1 MAKRLHKIGLVA
13 LLILGSA
20 ILLFS
25 CKSKPMVAI
34 ESLDAIKTEESEN
47 LTIIMSENGRK
58 SYLFRTPLLEG
69 YTLGRD
75 PYREFRKGISITT
88 YQDDSLTT
96 VNAVLVANYAI
107 YYENRKLW
115 EAKGDVVITKH
126 DGTRL
131 YTQQLFWNSITKRIY
146 SNVDT
151 RLVTET
157 DEVIGEGFESDEEM
171 TEPRFRRWK
180 GKMQVDTEQLRNNSD
195 EDDAKSESKSE
206 SKSSEKNS
214 ESHKSIS
221 TPARDNTPKKAPGIE
236 SNAKVPKS
244 PNRLN
249 DPNNTMAP
257 NRVATPKKANNRPGA
272 SQQING
278 APQGVSTPPQQ
289 SLRREREARGNS
301 MGEPPMRSR
310 RPQNPAME
318 PGKAQMQSA
327 RNSGAMKADAMK
339 SDAMKTSAV
348 ESDAVKPDTK

>member
-1 MAKRLHKIGLVA
+1 MSSRLYRVAMVA
-13 LLILGSA
+13 LLIMGSA

-25 CKSKPMVAI
+25 CKSKQTTAE

-58 SYLFRTPLLEG
+58 SYLFKTPLLEG

-151 RLVTET
+151 KLVTET
-157 DEVIGEGFESDEEM
+157 DEVVGEGFESDEEM
-171 TEPRFRRWK
+171 NEPRFRRWK
-180 GKMQVDTEQLRNNSD
+180 GRMQVDTEQLRND
-195 EDDAKSESKSE
+195 AKDDAKAENKKSVNGKEDKSVEAEKSTVKQQKPQSKPVKKPQPKRPKPQSLESKR
-206 SKSSEKNS
+206 N
-214 ESHKSIS
+214 HA
-221 TPARDNTPKKAPGIE
+221 PA
-236 SNAKVPKS
+236 
-244 PNRLN
+244 
-249 DPNNTMAP
+249 TM
-257 NRVATPKKANNRPGA
+257 
-272 SQQING
+272 Q
-278 APQGVSTPPQQ
+278 
-289 SLRREREARGNS
+289 
-301 MGEPPMRSR
+301 SR
-310 RPQNPAME
+310 RRV
-318 PGKAQMQSA
+318 S
-327 RNSGAMKADAMK
+327 
-339 SDAMKTSAV
+339 
-348 ESDAVKPDTK
+348 

>member
-1 MAKRLHKIGLVA
+1 MVCRLHRDLLVA

-25 CKSKPMVAI
+25 CKSKTAVVE

-58 SYLFRTPLLEG
+58 SYIFKTPLLEG

-96 VNAVLVANYAI
+96 VNSILVANYAI
-107 YYENRKLW
+107 YYEKRKLW

-151 RLVTET
+151 KLVTDT
-157 DEVIGEGFESDEEM
+157 DEVIGEGFESDEDM

-180 GKMQVDTEQLRNNSD
+180 GKMQVDTEQLRSESNDD
-195 EDDAKSESKSE
+195 EESSAEAKSKSE
-206 SKSSEKNS
+206 PKPTVQSKPKAQSKSRPSRPQSQPKPQKAVNPFAKPS
-214 ESHKSIS
+214 
-221 TPARDNTPKKAPGIE
+221 NTP
-236 SNAKVPKS
+236 SNPQNMPQKMHKFEDGELKTGRAVGRAK
-244 PNRLN
+244 
-249 DPNNTMAP
+249 
-257 NRVATPKKANNRPGA
+257 
-272 SQQING
+272 
-278 APQGVSTPPQQ
+278 PQQ
-289 SLRREREARGNS
+289 
-301 MGEPPMRSR
+301 
-310 RPQNPAME
+310 
-318 PGKAQMQSA
+318 
-327 RNSGAMKADAMK
+327 
-339 SDAMKTSAV
+339 
-348 ESDAVKPDTK
+348 

>member
-1 MAKRLHKIGLVA
+1 MICRLHREILVA
-13 LLILGSA
+13 LLVVGSA

-25 CKSKPMVAI
+25 CKSKTTTAE

-58 SYLFRTPLLEG
+58 SYLFKTPLLEG

-151 RLVTET
+151 KLVTDT

-180 GKMQVDTEQLRNNSD
+180 GKMQVDTEQLRNESKGD
-195 EDDAKSESKSE
+195 EEEDKKSGAKAETKKEPKKESKREATSSSKSKTKSESKAHVGP
-206 SKSSEKNS
+206 KSSK
-214 ESHKSIS
+214 
-221 TPARDNTPKKAPGIE
+221 
-236 SNAKVPKS
+236 
-244 PNRLN
+244 
-249 DPNNTMAP
+249 
-257 NRVATPKKANNRPGA
+257 GA
-272 SQQING
+272 
-278 APQGVSTPPQQ
+278 
-289 SLRREREARGNS
+289 
-301 MGEPPMRSR
+301 MPPMRPFMR
-310 RPQNPAME
+310 PTGEQQDRPQFEDDKMSSKREFSPI
-318 PGKAQMQSA
+318 KQQQ
-327 RNSGAMKADAMK
+327 
-339 SDAMKTSAV
+339 
-348 ESDAVKPDTK
+348 

>member
-1 MAKRLHKIGLVA
+1 MVA
-13 LLILGSA
+13 LLIMGSA

-25 CKSKPMVAI
+25 CKSKQNVAE

-58 SYLFRTPLLEG
+58 SYLFKTPLLEG

-151 RLVTET
+151 KLVTDT
-157 DEVIGEGFESDEEM
+157 DEVVGEGFESDEEM
-171 TEPRFRRWK
+171 NEPRFRRWK
-180 GKMQVDTEQLRNNSD
+180 GRMQVDTEQLRN
-195 EDDAKSESKSE
+195 DAKDDGKVENEKSVNDKDGKEIEVEKPIVKQQKPQSELAKKPQSE
-206 SKSSEKNS
+206 LPE
-214 ESHKSIS
+214 
-221 TPARDNTPKKAPGIE
+221 P
-236 SNAKVPKS
+236 
-244 PNRLN
+244 
-249 DPNNTMAP
+249 
-257 NRVATPKKANNRPGA
+257 
-272 SQQING
+272 
-278 APQGVSTPPQQ
+278 Q
-289 SLRREREARGNS
+289 SLKPKRNNVPAT
-301 MGEPPMRSR
+301 MRSR
-310 RPQNPAME
+310 R
-318 PGKAQMQSA
+318 KVS
-327 RNSGAMKADAMK
+327 
-339 SDAMKTSAV
+339 
-348 ESDAVKPDTK
+348 

>member
-1 MAKRLHKIGLVA
+1 MARGLHRALLVA
-13 LLILGSA
+13 LLVMGSA

-25 CKSKPMVAI
+25 CKSKQTTSE

-58 SYLFRTPLLEG
+58 SYLFKTPLLEG

-151 RLVTET
+151 RLVTDT

-171 TEPRFRRWK
+171 NEPRFRRWK
-180 GKMQVDTEQLRNNSD
+180 GKMQVDTEQLRNEQKN
-195 EDDAKSESKSE
+195 EQKESK
-206 SKSSEKNS
+206 N
-214 ESHKSIS
+214 
-221 TPARDNTPKKAPGIE
+221 DNK
-236 SNAKVPKS
+236 
-244 PNRLN
+244 
-249 DPNNTMAP
+249 
-257 NRVATPKKANNRPGA
+257 
-272 SQQING
+272 
-278 APQGVSTPPQQ
+278 
-289 SLRREREARGNS
+289 
-301 MGEPPMRSR
+301 
-310 RPQNPAME
+310 
-318 PGKAQMQSA
+318 
-327 RNSGAMKADAMK
+327 
-339 SDAMKTSAV
+339 
-348 ESDAVKPDTK
+348 